1 MNNLMQHQP
10 LPNYYNKIKIK
21 IKKDDKKLTVVS
33 VRQKKRFFEDPQI
46 QLHGEDNLRN
56 Y

>member
-1 MNNLMQHQP
+1 MQHQP

-21 IKKDDKKLTVVS
+21 KDEKKLTVVP
-33 VRQKKRFFEDPQI
+33 VRQKKRFFDDPQI

-56 Y
+56 YEMYE